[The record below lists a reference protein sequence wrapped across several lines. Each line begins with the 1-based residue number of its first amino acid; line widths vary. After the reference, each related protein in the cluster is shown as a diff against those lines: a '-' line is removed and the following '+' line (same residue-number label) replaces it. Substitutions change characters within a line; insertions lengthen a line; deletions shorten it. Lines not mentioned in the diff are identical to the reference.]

1 MKLGHKLMAAPA
13 LAALVLVTSMGASVW
28 MMESGREASEQA
40 HAQVQRL
47 QSVVIHVEQQLSQ
60 DHVRLYRSM
69 AVIGSLSEADVV
81 AQRKSLVT
89 EAKALDE
96 HLQEVLQELQTSG
109 GDLKAGKALQASI
122 AKYVKAADAALDM
135 ATIDPNTGVAAMQ
148 TADEEFQQARRL
160 LETLSKQ
167 VQTSA
172 MAAAQDVAASTHRRE
187 LLLGV
192 MGLLGMVAA
201 GVVTW
206 TTQRRVVGDITQA
219 VAAAHEVAQG
229 RFDRRLH
236 ASSDD
241 EVGDL
246 MRSLDAMVV
255 QLSNSLLSVR
265 QAAQSIGVASVQ
277 IASGNQDLST
287 RTEQTASSLQQTA
300 SSMEELTGTVRSTA
314 DAART
319 ANSLASSAA
328 DSAVRGGSVMTQ
340 VVSNMAEIDAASR
353 KIADIIGTIDGIAFQ
368 TNILALNAAVEAA
381 RAGEQGRG
389 FAVVAGEVRSLA
401 QRSAQAAR
409 EIKTLIGTSSER
421 VEAGSRLVQEA
432 GQNMQDI
439 VQGVQRVSQIITEI
453 TSAADQESVGIGEV
467 NQAVSHLDEMTQ
479 QNAALVE
486 QSAAAAENLRQ
497 QAQSLTSVVEQFRLA
512 DEMADR

>member
-13 LAALVLVTSMGASVW
+13 LAAVVLLLSVGAAVWLV
-28 MMESGREASEQA
+28 ESGREVSEQA
-40 HAQVQRL
+40 HAVVQQR
-47 QSVVIHVEQQLSQ
+47 QAVVTQVEQQLS
-60 DHVRLYRSM
+60 DNHVRLYRSM
-69 AVIGSLSEADVV
+69 VVIGSLSEDDIA
-81 AQRKSLVT
+81 ALRKSLVT
-89 EAKALDE
+89 QTQTLAAQLKELLAG
-96 HLQEVLQELQTSG
+96 LQSSGRDVSAGAALQTT
-109 GDLKAGKALQASI
+109 LAQ
-122 AKYVKAADAALDM
+122 YVKTADAALDM

-148 TADEEFQQARRL
+148 SADAEFQRVRKL
-160 LETLSKQ
+160 LDTLSTD
-167 VQTSA
+167 VQASA
-172 MAAAQDVAASTHRRE
+172 VESAAEVAASTRQRE
-187 LLLGV
+187 WLLAALGA
-192 MGLLGMVAA
+192 LGIAVA

-206 TTQRRVVGDITQA
+206 VTQRRVVHDIRQA
-219 VAAAHEVAQG
+219 VAAAHHVAQG
-229 RFDRRLH
+229 RFDSRLH

-241 EVGDL
+241 EVSDL
-246 MRSLDAMVV
+246 MRSLDTMVV
-255 QLSNSLLSVR
+255 QLSASLLSVR
-265 QAAQSIGVASVQ
+265 QAAQSIGVASVE

-300 SSMEELTGTVRSTA
+300 SSMEELTSTVRSTA

-319 ANSLASSAA
+319 ANNLASSAV
-328 DSAVRGGSVMTQ
+328 DSATRGGLVMTQ

-353 KIADIIGTIDGIAFQ
+353 KITDIIGTIDGIAFQ

-401 QRSAQAAR
+401 QRSAEAAR
-409 EIKTLIGTSSER
+409 EIKSLIGTSSER
-421 VEAGSRLVQEA
+421 VETGSRLVHEA

-453 TSAADQESVGIGEV
+453 TLTADQESVGIGEI

-486 QSAAAAENLRQ
+486 QSAAAADNLRQ
-497 QAQSLTSVVEQFRLA
+497 QAQSLAAVVEQFRLA
-512 DEMADR
+512 DQTSRH